1 MYTHVRSALEIKR
14 KQLEMNRKT
23 AELKRA
29 FYEFYLAKNG
39 DSPDAMQTARHL
51 ISAAAEFAACVQ
63 NRIDDGCRRDALFR
77 VNARRNAA
85 SIVDD
90 TDDILRQNL
99 HINAVAVAG

>member
-39 DSPDAMQTARHL
+39 DSPDAMQTADSL
-51 ISAAAEFAACVQ
+51 WAVVEAALHVPVEK
-63 NRIDDGCRRDALFR
+63 G
-77 VNARRNAA
+77 
-85 SIVDD
+85 
-90 TDDILRQNL
+90 DILEDSNRFYVGCFGALEKLNRL
-99 HINAVAVAG
+99 IPEPPRPE